1 MKKLV
6 RKSKKTLGGGG
17 VKTKKSGSLKTL
29 TKSLSPKP
37 FQIVCF
43 GASAGGIEAFTQLL
57 SHLDVDL
64 GMAYILIMH
73 LSKNHRSALRE
84 VIQFKTKIPVQTVV
98 DGMEVRPNNIYVI
111 PPNTYMSIVDG
122 HLKLAPQSSAGIGN
136 YGIDY
141 FLMNLAAVYKNNAIG
156 VILSGT
162 ATDGTLGLKAIKAEG
177 GITFAQDDSAKFTG
191 MPQHAYDSGYVDFL
205 LSPEKIADEL
215 GRLVH
220 LSYTRLPSDK
230 IDVLASKEL
239 TGQTEL
245 LRKILSMV
253 KGKSGIDFFVDYKRA
268 SVYRRIVRRMALNKK
283 KDLKEYHAFVNIT
296 PKEVD
301 SLYDDILI
309 NVTNFFRDPDFFH
322 VLNKEVLPGLVADSV
337 DTIRIWVAGCSTGEE
352 AYSVAICLFEFL
364 AANNLK
370 IPIQIFASDLDASA
384 IEMAR
389 LGQYSLSAVQGL
401 SQERLGKYFRR
412 VDLHYQVIKAVRE
425 VCIFSQHNLL
435 TDPPFSRMDLI
446 SCQNVLIYLET
457 EPQERLLRTFHY
469 ALKPAGH
476 LFLGKSESIGAGNL
490 FELLDKKVRLFSR
503 RATKPRQLDFTPLPI
518 RNTYAKTPTS
528 VERYAELNAE
538 KDITKLILAR
548 YVLPCIVLN
557 KNLVIIQFFGVT
569 SPYLEP
575 VAGKATL
582 NVLKIIREDLVV
594 HLGSLLHEARNTGK
608 PVTKNGIKMYYKGS
622 NREITIDVE
631 PRKNYSGERIF
642 LVVFKEMSSVQTL
655 ELGPRKGKPSKSLGK
670 RTILKLEEQLME
682 SRSLIRSSNEEY
694 ESTYEELQSYN
705 EEVLSANEELQS
717 VNEEMES
724 SKEELQSAVEELTI
738 TNGELGKRNIE
749 LKQSQTYSEAII
761 ETIHDPLLVLTSNLQ
776 VKMANNAFYDAFR
789 LTQENTEGMFIYEL
803 ADHAWEIPALREHL
817 NQLMMKK
824 STFEVFELRHTFPEL
839 GEMTLIVN
847 TYRLLRYDAS
857 QETLI
862 LLSFNNVSE
871 LMKANKELAE
881 LSRQLE
887 EFTFISSHDLQE
899 PLRKI
904 QMFSSMLAKPELNL
918 SPYASKYVKKIDACS
933 RRMALLIK
941 DLLNYS
947 LLSFKDKR
955 LNLVDLN
962 LTLRTILED
971 QEDAIHAVNAKIT
984 VSPLPSVYAS
994 QGLMIQLFTNL
1005 IENALKFGK
1014 GDLSIEVSSEDLT
1027 EQGVTEHKLS
1037 RDKHFV
1043 AISVKDNGIGF
1054 EQEYISR
1061 MFNLFQ
1067 RVHVDKIEGS
1077 GVGLAIC
1084 RKIAEYHGGLILAVG
1099 KLNFGAT
1106 FTIILPV

>member
-1 MKKLV
+1 
-6 RKSKKTLGGGG
+6 
-17 VKTKKSGSLKTL
+17 
-29 TKSLSPKP
+29 
-37 FQIVCF
+37 
-43 GASAGGIEAFTQLL
+43 
-57 SHLDVDL
+57 
-64 GMAYILIMH
+64 
-73 LSKNHRSALRE
+73 
-84 VIQFKTKIPVQTVV
+84 
-98 DGMEVRPNNIYVI
+98 
-111 PPNTYMSIVDG
+111 
-122 HLKLAPQSSAGIGN
+122 
-136 YGIDY
+136 
-141 FLMNLAAVYKNNAIG
+141 MNLAAVYKNNAIG

-191 MPQHAYDSGYVDFL
+191 MPQNAYDSGYVDFL

-220 LSYTRLPSDK
+220 VSYTRLPSDK
-230 IDVLASKEL
+230 IDVIASKEL

-268 SVYRRIVRRMALNKK
+268 SVYRRIVRRMALTKK
-283 KDLKEYHAFVNIT
+283 KDLKEYHAFVSVN
-296 PKEVD
+296 PREVD

-322 VLNKEVLPGLVADSV
+322 VLDKEVLPALVARSV

-352 AYSVAICLFEFL
+352 AYSIAISLFEFL
-364 AANNLK
+364 AVNNLK

-384 IEMAR
+384 IEKAR
-389 LGQYSLSAVQGL
+389 LGQYSMSAVQGL
-401 SQERLGKYFRR
+401 SQERLGKFFRKI
-412 VDLHYQVIKAVRE
+412 DLHYQVVKAVRE

-457 EPQERLLRTFHY
+457 GPQERLLQTFHY

-476 LFLGKSESIGAGNL
+476 LFLGKSETIGTGNL
-490 FELLDKKVRLFSR
+490 FEILDKKVRLFSR
-503 RATKPRQLDFTPLPI
+503 RATKSPQLDFTPLHAG
-518 RNTYAKTPTS
+518 NTYMRAVTS
-528 VERYAELNAE
+528 MERYAEINAE
-538 KDITKLILAR
+538 KDITKMILAR

-557 KNLVIIQFFGVT
+557 KNLMIIQFFGVT

-582 NVLKIIREDLVV
+582 NVLKIIREELIV
-594 HLGSLLHEARNTGK
+594 HLGSLFHEARNTGK
-608 PVTKNGIKMYYKGS
+608 TATKNGIRMYYKGS
-622 NREITIDVE
+622 NKEITIEVE
-631 PRKNYSGERIF
+631 PTRDHTGERIF
-642 LVVFKEMSSVQTL
+642 LVVFKETSSVQTL
-655 ELGPRKGKPSKSLGK
+655 ELSTQQGKTSKSSGK
-670 RTILKLEEQLME
+670 KIILKLEKQLME

-694 ESTYEELQSYN
+694 ESTYEELQAYN

-717 VNEEMES
+717 VNEEMET

-738 TNGELGKRNIE
+738 TNEELGKRNIE

-776 VKMANNAFYDAFR
+776 VKMANTAFYDAFK
-789 LTQENTEGMFIYEL
+789 LTPEKTEGLFIYEL

-817 NQLMMKK
+817 NQLMVKK

-871 LMKANKELAE
+871 LLKANKELSG

-904 QMFSSMLAKPELNL
+904 QMFSSLLVKPELNL
-918 SPYASKYVKKIDACS
+918 NPYASKYVKKIGACS

-962 LTLRTILED
+962 WTMRNILED
-971 QEDAIHAVNAKIT
+971 QEDAIQAANAKIT
-984 VSPLPSVYAS
+984 FSQLPSIYAS

-1005 IENALKFGK
+1005 IENALKFGR
-1014 GDLSIEVSSEDLT
+1014 GDLTIDVSCEDLT
-1027 EQGVTEHKLS
+1027 EQEVADHKLPPN
-1037 RDKHFV
+1037 KHFV

-1054 EQEYISR
+1054 DQEYISR

-1067 RVHVDKIEGS
+1067 RVHVDQLEGS

-1099 KLNFGAT
+1099 KINFGAT
-1106 FTIILPV
+1106 FIIILPV